1 LYNAQSAAA
10 GQTNAALIGAGGAI
24 GAAVF

>member
-10 GQTNAALIGAGGAI
+10 GQTNAALIGAGGSI
-24 GAAVF
+24 LGAF